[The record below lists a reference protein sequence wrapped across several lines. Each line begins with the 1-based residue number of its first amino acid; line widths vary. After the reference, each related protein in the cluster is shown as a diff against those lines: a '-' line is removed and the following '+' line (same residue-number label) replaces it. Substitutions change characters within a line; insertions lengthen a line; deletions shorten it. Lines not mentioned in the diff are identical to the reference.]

1 VTRTNVIRNSETL
14 GDRALNILAVDDS
27 EVILEFVTSVLED
40 AGHTVYQASSA
51 AAAIDALDANSVD
64 LVMTDINMQGT
75 DGYALARNLRDS
87 DRFGSIP
94 IVFVT
99 GDASEEFKSKCHSA
113 GGNGWL
119 KKPFKPEQMLGV
131 IKTYA

>member
-1 VTRTNVIRNSETL
+1 M
-14 GDRALNILAVDDS
+14 NILVVDDS

-40 AGHTVYQASSA
+40 AGHSVYRANSA
-51 AAAIDALDANSVD
+51 AGAIIALDANPID
-64 LVMTDINMQGT
+64 LVMSDVFMQGT

-87 DRFGSIP
+87 DKFGSIP

-99 GDASEEFKSKCHSA
+99 GDASEEFKSKCHSV

-119 KKPFKPEQMLGV
+119 KKPFKPEQMLGM
-131 IKTYA
+131 INAYA